1 MHAELPEAALIPPRR
16 KRHKLGQAYL
26 PMVCSATPRKSCAS
40 LRRSLRMYQFTPQD
54 CKSRHTK
61 SRHCNVNDR
70 DDGAV
75 GMPTYERATRAGA
88 MPLSATLESSQAAGA
103 VVAMQMQGMHS
114 IQRLRISH
122 HPSGIHAS
130 HHHHT
135 SQSSLVIRA
144 RALIIKH

>member
-1 MHAELPEAALIPPRR
+1 MHVERLEAALIPPRR

-26 PMVCSATPRKSCAS
+26 PIVCSATPRKSCAS
-40 LRRSLRMYQFTPQD
+40 LRRSLRIYQLTPQD
-54 CKSRHTK
+54 FKSKHTK

-75 GMPTYERATRAGA
+75 GMPTYERATRSGA
-88 MPLSATLESSQAAGA
+88 IPHSATFETRQAAGA
-103 VVAMQMQGMHS
+103 VVAMQMQGMQA
-114 IQRLRISH
+114 IQRLRIRH

-135 SQSSLVIRA
+135 SQSSLVIGA

>member
-1 MHAELPEAALIPPRR
+1 MDVERLEVTLIPPRR

-26 PMVCSATPRKSCAS
+26 PIVCSATPRKSCAS
-40 LRRSLRMYQFTPQD
+40 LRRSLWMYQLTPQD
-54 CKSRHTK
+54 CKSKHTK
-61 SRHCNVNDR
+61 SQHCNVNDR

-88 MPLSATLESSQAAGA
+88 MPHSATFESRQAAGA

-122 HPSGIHAS
+122 QPSGIHAS
-130 HHHHT
+130 HHQQM

-144 RALIIKH
+144 RALMIKQ